1 MNFKLVQIELPKII
15 YDNYISIFKSIENNT
30 PIKRTIHREI
40 YNWLINE
47 LYEYKNQERRAFLC
61 PMLKGMCFHITS
73 INCPEAIWEFS
84 LNDKKQNIFPELNIN
99 KIERYAIKHK
109 IKIYNTSMNAAW
121 FDGTDYY
128 ARIDILRHCINTID
142 KNVKREKRVAS
153 LRGNNIK
160 TNNIK

>member
-1 MNFKLVQIELPKII
+1 
-15 YDNYISIFKSIENNT
+15 
-30 PIKRTIHREI
+30 
-40 YNWLINE
+40 
-47 LYEYKNQERRAFLC
+47 
-61 PMLKGMCFHITS
+61 MLKSMCFHIAS
-73 INCPEAIWEFS
+73 INYPEAIHRFN

-109 IKIYNTSMNAAW
+109 IKIYNTSMDTAW

-153 LRGNNIK
+153 STGEQH
-160 TNNIK
+160 